1 MTINC
6 FCLIVIMSIVFIAF
20 LIHEGIKVV
29 KIFNY
34 SFMVWFGILGIIAMV
49 VCFIVA
55 TDYIIWLS
63 IPGGN

>member
-6 FCLIVIMSIVFIAF
+6 FCLIVIMSIVFIAL
-20 LIHEGIKVV
+20 LIHEGIQVV

-34 SFMVWFGILGIIAMV
+34 SFMVWFGILGIIAML

-63 IPGGN
+63 ISGGS

>member
-1 MTINC
+1 MTTTC
-6 FCLIVIMSIVFIAF
+6 FCLIVITSIVFIAF
-20 LIHEGIKVV
+20 LIHEGIQVV

-55 TDYIIWLS
+55 ADYLIWLS
-63 IPGGN
+63 IPGGS

>member
-1 MTINC
+1 
-6 FCLIVIMSIVFIAF
+6 MSIVFIAF

-63 IPGGN
+63 IPGGS